1 MFFIVSLIALALAL
15 AIAIFGLQSHP
26 VLMVFAFPLI
36 ASVYGGLTLIVFNLI
51 SSLVGLARNVAAV
64 VAARTRQGDGDHGCD
79 TDDEGENDRSLTT
92 SDTKIRPLNQASA
105 VRSSSS

>member
-1 MFFIVSLIALALAL
+1 MFFIVSLIALAL

-51 SSLVGLARNVAAV
+51 SSWLGWPELSLPWWPQRPDRATVTISWYIIAGWLGVFIGVMALVWYYA
-64 VAARTRQGDGDHGCD
+64 
-79 TDDEGENDRSLTT
+79 
-92 SDTKIRPLNQASA
+92 
-105 VRSSSS
+105 

>member
-36 ASVYGGLTLIVFNLI
+36 ASVHGGLTLIVFNLI
-51 SSLVGLARNVAAV
+51 SSWLGWPELSLPWWPQGPDRATVTMDAIPMTKEKMIAA
-64 VAARTRQGDGDHGCD
+64 
-79 TDDEGENDRSLTT
+79 
-92 SDTKIRPLNQASA
+92 
-105 VRSSSS
+105 